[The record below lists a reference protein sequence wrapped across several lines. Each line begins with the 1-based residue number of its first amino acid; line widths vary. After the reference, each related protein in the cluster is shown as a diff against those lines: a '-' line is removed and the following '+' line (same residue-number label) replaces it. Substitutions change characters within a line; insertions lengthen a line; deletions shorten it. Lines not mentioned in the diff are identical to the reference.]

1 MEELK
6 IKMEAKLEV
15 YESLISGLENDN
27 KFKAEYE
34 AKAEEIKQLLNEMG
48 C

>member
-6 IKMEAKLEV
+6 LKMEAKLEV
-15 YESLISGLENDN
+15 YESLINELEEDN
-27 KFKAEYE
+27 KFKTEYE
-34 AKAEEIKQLLNEMG
+34 AKAEELKQLLNEMG

>member
-6 IKMEAKLEV
+6 LKMEAKLEV
-15 YESLISGLENDN
+15 YESLINVLEEDN
-27 KFKAEYE
+27 EFKTEYE
-34 AKAEEIKQLLNEMG
+34 AKAEELKQLLNEMG